1 MINSINLGEAC
12 LPARVY
18 FYITVFS
25 IAVALFNGINIISIV
40 MKVFFAFVWFGLLK
54 MLCDKGYENISWILV
69 LLPFVI
75 IVIVFFKIVGMKK

>member
-1 MINSINLGEAC
+1 
-12 LPARVY
+12 
-18 FYITVFS
+18 
-25 IAVALFNGINIISIV
+25 